1 MSPTRQTICIIDDDE
16 SVRKALGRLIRSMG
30 LNAVTFATA
39 EEFFQCTERLTPACL
54 VVDVHL
60 PGLSGLDLL
69 KKLTAE
75 GQRIPAAVIT
85 AYADEQI
92 RAQALEAG
100 AIAFLAKPFD
110 EKSLLDAVA
119 RAVG

>member
-39 EEFFQCTERLTPACL
+39 EEFFQCTERLTPVCL

-69 KKLTAE
+69 KKLKAE

-85 AYADEQI
+85 AYADEQV